1 MRLLLLGTAVIIQ
14 DIRYLMWILEMIT
27 CLSTELREEHF
38 TISWQRK
45 NKVLVCLWAAP
56 KATAWPWYHTEAFLK
71 HWIGNMFIMDE
82 SREAVPTWLFQHNT
96 KCVGSALGVTS
107 WWGPMGPVSVTPQ
120 KEKWSRIHHS
130 VCICHPPTVVF
141 CLAKSKPFGTRAAFI
156 MSRPWYIG
164 V

>member
-38 TISWQRK
+38 TISWRRK
-45 NKVLVCLWAAP
+45 NQALVCLRAAP
-56 KATAWPWYHTEAFLK
+56 KSTVWLWLRHFWSTG
-71 HWIGNMFIMDE
+71 IGNMFIMGE
-82 SREAVPTWLFQHNT
+82 SREAVSTWLLQHST
-96 KCVGSALGVTS
+96 ECVGSVLGGVTS
-107 WWGPMGPVSVTPQ
+107 WWGPMGHVSVTYQ
-120 KEKWSRIHHS
+120 KEKWSWMHHS
-130 VCICHPPTVVF
+130 VCICYPPTVVF

-156 MSRPWYIG
+156 MSRPCYIG